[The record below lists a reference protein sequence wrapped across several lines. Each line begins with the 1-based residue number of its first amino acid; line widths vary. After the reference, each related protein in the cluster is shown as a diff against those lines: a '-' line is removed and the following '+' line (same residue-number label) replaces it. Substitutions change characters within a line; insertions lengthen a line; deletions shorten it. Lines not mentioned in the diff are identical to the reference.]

1 MKKVFRLLALLFCIP
16 LVCSFFM
23 KKEEQQ
29 EENVAGRLTS
39 TIGFR
44 VEVTEVTGT
53 FSYDPE
59 ELLPYTMASL
69 LAGEEGKELE
79 RAAAIVCRTN
89 LIYAWERE
97 GKPVT
102 LDFAK
107 TGLTFC
113 GRKVFRKM
121 QNTDALLQAVRDT
134 QGMVLTYEGEVI
146 DAPFF
151 YLSAGSTRNGAEV
164 YGEGRFSYLQTKE
177 CINDLSRQ
185 EYLQQY
191 FYQKKEFYQKLSQ
204 WITEPVS
211 SLSDLELYRETS
223 GYVHS
228 VFYQKTKT
236 MIPADEFCEAF
247 GLCSPCF
254 DWEERENGIM
264 IQTKGIGHG
273 LGFAVCQASFLAEQG
288 YSYYD
293 ILTYFY
299 SGIMPDK
306 RYNVTQNLRSR

>member
-1 MKKVFRLLALLFCIP
+1 MKKMLRLLLFLFSIP

-23 KKEEQQ
+23 KKNETQ
-29 EENVAGRLTS
+29 EEGVSGRLTS

-59 ELLPYTMASL
+59 ELLPYTMLSL

-97 GKPVT
+97 GNPVT

-121 QNTDALLQAVRDT
+121 QNTDTLLQAVQDT
-134 QGMVLTYEGEVI
+134 QGMILTYEGEVI

-164 YGEGRFSYLQTKE
+164 YGAGRCSYLRARE
-177 CINDLSRQ
+177 CINDLSRE

-191 FYQKKEFYQKLSQ
+191 FYGKKEFYQKLSR
-204 WITEPVS
+204 WITQPVF
-211 SLSDLELYRETS
+211 SLSDLELYRETT
-223 GYVHS
+223 GYVHNI
-228 VFYQKTKT
+228 FYKKAEIT
-236 MIPADEFCEAF
+236 IPSDAFCEEF
-247 GLCSPCF
+247 GLRSPCF
-254 DWEERENGIM
+254 NWEEREDRIM

-273 LGFAVCQASFLAEQG
+273 LGFDVCEASFLAEQG
-288 YSYYD
+288 YSCYD

-299 SGIMPDK
+299 SGVMPDR
-306 RYNVTQNLRSR
+306 RYNVTQNLRGR